1 VTASRARLCAVAVFA
16 ALVAGACGSG
26 GDDGRATGA
35 KGQYVAQIDPIC
47 ADLQG
52 KVGELG
58 QDPEKQAADIQAAVA
73 KMKEITVPKEDDQQA
88 KLYIAAME
96 NLYLSL
102 QDVDQSRRVNDQTR
116 AAKALDGAKAN
127 NATAAKAAQAYGMV
141 ECARTL

>member
-1 VTASRARLCAVAVFA
+1 MCAVAAFA
-16 ALVAGACGSG
+16 ALAVGACGSG

-35 KGQYVAQIDPIC
+35 KGQYVAKIDPIC

-52 KVGELG
+52 KIGELG
-58 QDPEKQAADIQAAVA
+58 QDAEKQAADVQAAVMQ
-73 KMKEITVPKEDDQQA
+73 MKAIPVPANDDQRA

-96 NLYLSL
+96 NVYLGL

-116 AAKALDGAKAN
+116 AAKALDGVKVN
-127 NATAAKAAQAYGMV
+127 NQTAAKAAKSYGMV